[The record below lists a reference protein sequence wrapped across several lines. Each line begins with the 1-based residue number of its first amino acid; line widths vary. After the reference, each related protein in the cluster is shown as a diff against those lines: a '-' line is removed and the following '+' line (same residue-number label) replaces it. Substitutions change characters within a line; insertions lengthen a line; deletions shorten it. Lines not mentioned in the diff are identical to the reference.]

1 MSLLKEIRSRLA
13 CNVEG
18 EMMNDREH
26 IHNDQTNRPFSHRC
40 GRMKSLIAGL
50 LLFIGLST
58 FWSFAPLQAHAAKRV
73 VRVGLYENAPKVFTS
88 PEGRPAGIF
97 VDVLAE
103 IAKKENWSLQY
114 VPCQWAECLEGLKSG
129 QIDLMPDVARTAER
143 ERLYS
148 FHEIPVLASCFQVY
162 ARKGSGIR
170 SILDL
175 NGKRIAVL
183 DGSVQQSSFQAL
195 AKSFG
200 LSITLAPASDYRSVF
215 ELVMQNDADAAISN
229 QFFGAMN
236 ARKSGL
242 EDTAII
248 FNPSDLFFA
257 APKEGSEAL
266 LNALDKHLKVMK
278 EDTQSEY
285 YRTIRR
291 WTSEEVSFK
300 VPTWLLT
307 ILLIVV
313 TILVITLVEAW
324 YWKVQLNKRTQELL
338 IRNKEFERVTDAFV
352 AMDNNWKLTQINAR
366 AGEILNRQ
374 PESLVGKN
382 IWVELPTAISESLQQ
397 TIQRAMNQQKSLT
410 FEDYHA
416 PTERWFEYSI
426 YPSPEGISIY
436 FHDITRRKNAEFGI
450 RVMNRAL
457 RTLSECNQALV
468 HAQDEPTLLNEI
480 CRILVE
486 HGGYR
491 TAWVGYALTDE
502 NKTIQPIAQI
512 GAEPGYIESLN
523 LSWADNESGSGPT
536 GMAIRTGRP
545 VAAQDISTHPSY
557 ALWREAARKHDYASL
572 AALPLKQDHQ
582 VLGALVVCSSATDAF
597 HSDEM
602 KLLEELAGDLAFGI
616 VTIRSQEERIKAET
630 EKQATYRLL
639 ESIIEFLP
647 DATFVID
654 QGKRIIAWNN
664 ACETMTGIKKE
675 AMLGRGD
682 YAYAEPF
689 IGKRRPIL
697 VDLLDEAPS
706 PAKEKGYKYVRR
718 EGDAIFGEAFVPT
731 WRDGEGGHLWS
742 AARMLFDQEGNRR
755 GAIESIRDVTE
766 ERRIQDALRASEQEY
781 RELVMLANSIILRW
795 DREGRITFLNEFG
808 QRFFGYTLG
817 EIVNRHV
824 VGSIVPPNESTGR
837 DLRPLIA
844 EVTANPQKYER
855 NINENIRRNGERVWI
870 DWTNK
875 TVFDEHGEVKEILSV
890 GLDITERKKAEDQVR
905 RLNEDLERH
914 AEVLEQRV
922 EERTAELVVAKDRAE
937 SADRVKSAF
946 LASMSHE
953 LRTPLNSIIGFTG
966 ILLQELAGPL
976 NPEQKK
982 QLVMVQDSSRHL
994 LNLINDVLDISK
1006 IEAGQLTLSASTFEL
1021 KPSIEKMI
1029 ALVTPMAQKKG
1040 LELSLDL
1047 ADDINMV
1054 TTDQRRLEQVILNL
1068 LNNAVKFTEH
1078 GSVRVTCRSENGS
1091 FLLAVTD
1098 TGIGMPADELKN
1110 LFQPFHQIDT
1120 GLARKHEGTGLGLS
1134 ICKRLL
1140 NMMGGKIWVESQVD
1154 VGSTFYV
1161 NFTNVP
1167 EKSHE

>member
-1 MSLLKEIRSRLA
+1 
-13 CNVEG
+13 
-18 EMMNDREH
+18 MMIDRRH
-26 IHNDQTNRPFSHRC
+26 VRDNKPRHPFSPR
-40 GRMKSLIAGL
+40 KSSAAGL
-50 LLFIGLST
+50 LVIIVLLT
-58 FWSFAPLQAHAAKRV
+58 FGCLLPPPAHAAKRV
-73 VRVGLYENAPKVFTS
+73 VRVGLYENAPKIFTT
-88 PEGRPAGIF
+88 PESKPAGIF
-97 VDVLAE
+97 VDIIEE
-103 IAKKENWSLQY
+103 IAKAENWSLQY
-114 VPCQWAECLEGLKSG
+114 VPCRWSECLDGLANG
-129 QIDLMPDVARTAER
+129 QIDLLPDVARTTER
-143 ERLYS
+143 EQLYS
-148 FHEIPVLASCFQVY
+148 FHQTPVLASCFQVY
-162 ARKGSGIR
+162 TRQGSGIR

-183 DGSVQQSSFQAL
+183 DGSVQQDSFQAL
-195 AKSFG
+195 AESFG
-200 LSITLAPASDYRSVF
+200 LSITMAPAADYRSVF
-215 ELVMQNDADAAISN
+215 EMVVQNNADAAIVN

-236 ARKSGL
+236 AHKYGL

-257 APKEGSEAL
+257 APKKGAEAL
-266 LNALDKHLKVMK
+266 LSAVDKHLKEMK
-278 EDTQSEY
+278 EDSQSEY
-285 YRTIRR
+285 YRSLRH
-291 WTSEEVSFK
+291 WTSEEVHFK
-300 VPTWLLT
+300 IPTWLL
-307 ILLIVV
+307 IVILIVV
-313 TILVITLVEAW
+313 ATMAITLVEAW
-324 YWKVQLNKRTQELL
+324 YWKIQLNKRTQELQ

-352 AMDNNWKLTQINAR
+352 AMDNNWQLTQINAH
-366 AGEILNRQ
+366 AGEILNRR
-374 PESLVGKN
+374 PESLLGKN

-397 TIQRAMNQQKSLT
+397 TIQRAMAHQKQLT

-426 YPSPEGISIY
+426 YPSPDGLSIY
-436 FHDITRRKNAEFGI
+436 FHDITRRKNAEIGLRI
-450 RVMNRAL
+450 KNRAL

-468 HAQDEPTLLNEI
+468 HTEDEPTLLNEI

-491 TAWVGYALTDE
+491 TAWVGYALDDE
-502 NKTIQPIAQI
+502 NKTVQPMVQV
-512 GAEPGYIESLN
+512 GAEPGFFESLN
-523 LSWADNESGSGPT
+523 ISWADVEQGRGPT
-536 GMAIRTGRP
+536 GTAIRTGRP
-545 VAAQDISTHPSY
+545 VAAQDLSTHPSY
-557 ALWREAARKHDYASL
+557 ALWRDLTLKHNFLSM
-572 AALPLKQDHQ
+572 AALPLKQDHHTF
-582 VLGALVVCSSATDAF
+582 GALVVCSSTTHAF
-597 HSDEM
+597 HPDEM

-616 VTIRSQEERIKAET
+616 VTIRSQQERIKAEA

-654 QGKRIIAWNN
+654 QDKRIIAWNN

-675 AMLGRGD
+675 TMLGRGD

-706 PAKEKGYKYVRR
+706 PEKEKGYQYVRR
-718 EGDAIFGEAFVPT
+718 EGDAIYGEAFVPN
-731 WRDGEGGHLWS
+731 WRNGEGGHLWS
-742 AARMLFDQEGNRR
+742 AARKLFDQEGNRR
-755 GAIESIRDVTE
+755 GAIESIRDITE
-766 ERRIQDALRASEQEY
+766 ERRTEEALHASEREY

-795 DREGRITFLNEFG
+795 NSEGRIIFLNEFG
-808 QRFFGYTLG
+808 QRFFGYTQE
-817 EIVNRHV
+817 EIINRHV
-824 VGSIVPPNESTGR
+824 IGSIVPLNESTGR
-837 DLRPLIA
+837 DLRPLMTEI
-844 EVTANPQKYER
+844 TANPQKYER
-855 NINENIRRNGERVWI
+855 NINENIRRNGERVWV

-875 TVFDEHGEVKEILSV
+875 MVFDKNGEVKEILSI
-890 GLDITERKKAEDQVR
+890 GSDITERKKAEDQVR

-922 EERTAELVVAKDRAE
+922 AERTAELLVAKDRAE

-994 LNLINDVLDISK
+994 LSLINDVLDISK
-1006 IEAGQLTLSASTFEL
+1006 IEAGQLTLSSTTFEL
-1021 KPSIEKMI
+1021 KTSIEKMLS
-1029 ALVTPMAQKKG
+1029 LVTPMAQKKG
-1040 LELSLDL
+1040 LELSLDF
-1047 ADDINMV
+1047 ADDVKMV

-1078 GSVRVTCRSENGS
+1078 GGVHVVCRNDNDGI
-1091 FLLAVTD
+1091 LMAVTD
-1098 TGIGMPADELKN
+1098 TGIGMPAEELEK

-1134 ICKRLL
+1134 ICRRLL
-1140 NMMGGKIWVESQVD
+1140 DIMGGKIWVESQVD

-1161 NFTNVP
+1161 NFTNAP
-1167 EKSHE
+1167 ETTHE